1 MQVNLFPSVLYCS
14 SKKHPSGIE
23 WLTCRQIKRQGLK
36 FGLIFDPEVPLE
48 VKNTSVIEWLT
59 QVKRQVLEFGLIFDQ
74 ETHGPRNFL
83 SGGHFFGFVCSF
95 FKKTGLTWIFLDLI
109 TLD

>member
-74 ETHGPRNFL
+74 EIPLMVQETF
-83 SGGHFFGFVCSF
+83 CQAA
-95 FKKTGLTWIFLDLI
+95 IFLILFVLFSKR
-109 TLD
+109 LD